1 MNWKRSVMI
10 VILGLSLLAAVGVS
24 AEENGG
30 WTTVSSV
37 TACKDSATVVAD
49 VYSTY
54 ASNLVRVRVYFL
66 HEDGDY
72 RELAVAKSGIFG
84 AGNSRVM
91 VTVPYTDRQVA
102 AGTSLLLDVQL
113 KRSYGATYWADLGAP
128 VLYYTSAADQN
139 CAGLC
144 GLVVETSD
152 GAPAD
157 GTIALRSRF
166 GSWFRPEGA
175 LLGASPVT
183 AGYRAKLTFAGLPCD
198 WTVRAWYYPRNG
210 DTTPRMLPSQYWP
223 GEFQITALDLSN
235 PYVTSFAAG
244 LPATAPLEEDDPYV
258 VR

>member
-1 MNWKRSVMI
+1 MNWKRV
-10 VILGLSLLAAVGVS
+10 VLVVVLGLSLLAAVGVS
-24 AEENGG
+24 AEENVG
-30 WTTVSSV
+30 WTTVNGV

-54 ASNLVRVRVYFL
+54 ASNLVRVRVYYL
-66 HEDGDY
+66 NEDGEY
-72 RELAVAKSGIFG
+72 QALAVAKSGIFG

-91 VTVPYTDRQVA
+91 VTVPYADRSVA

-113 KRSYGATYWADLGAP
+113 KRSYGVNAWADLGAP
-128 VLYYTSAADQN
+128 VLYYTSAADKD
-139 CAGLC
+139 CTGRC
-144 GLVVETSD
+144 GLLVETSD

-157 GTIALRSRF
+157 GTITLRSRF

-183 AGYRAKLTFAGLPCD
+183 AGYRAKLVFAGLPCD
-198 WTVRAWYYPRNG
+198 WTVRVWYYPRNG